1 MTAVTGLRHRC
12 PVTAS
17 RKVPAAHPTL
27 GRTGATAAVVCA
39 LTLTILGTTLPTPW
53 NLRYREGFGWPEL
66 MITAISAGYGLGA
79 LVSLVLFDRL
89 SAKVGRPA
97 VVLEGLALAGLG
109 VAAFL
114 ISDRPAFLIIGH
126 VLSGL
131 SAGTCVGAAIAT
143 LAPSLSIAAC
153 IAISMPLIGEAV
165 LAQATTLRAAVLIS
179 ATAVAAPAA
188 VVALLLARPRAPG
201 HRVAAGVSVPTP
213 VQPVMRPVSS
223 RAVHVHRVGTGPA
236 PGTAKGRA
244 RSLQCRPP
252 LRPWS

>member
-1 MTAVTGLRHRC
+1 MTAMTGLRHRC

-17 RKVPAAHPTL
+17 REAPAHPTL
-27 GRTGATAAVVCA
+27 GRTGGVGAAVCA
-39 LTLTILGTTLPTPW
+39 LALAILGTTLPTPL
-53 NLRYREGFGWPEL
+53 NLLYRERFGWPEL
-66 MITAISAGYGLGA
+66 MITVISGGYGLGA
-79 LVSLVLFDRL
+79 LASLVLFDRL
-89 SAKVGRPA
+89 SAKLGRSA
-97 VVLEGLALAGLG
+97 LVLEGLALAGLG

-114 ISDRPAFLIIGH
+114 ISDRPAFLITGH
-126 VLSGL
+126 VLCGL
-131 SAGTCVGAAIAT
+131 SAGISVGAAIGT
-143 LAPSLSIAAC
+143 LAPSFSVAAC
-153 IAISMPLIGEAV
+153 IAMSMPLIAEGV
-165 LAQATTLRAAVLIS
+165 LAEATTLRPAVLIS

-201 HRVAAGVSVPTP
+201 HRVGAGVGVRTP

-252 LRPWS
+252 LRPRS